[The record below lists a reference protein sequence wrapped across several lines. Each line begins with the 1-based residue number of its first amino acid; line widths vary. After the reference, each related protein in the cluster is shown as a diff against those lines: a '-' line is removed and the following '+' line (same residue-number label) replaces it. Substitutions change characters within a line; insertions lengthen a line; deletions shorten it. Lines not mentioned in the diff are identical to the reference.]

1 MQNLVSIIIPTFNRA
16 ESLQRAIDSVFFQ
29 TYQNWELIIVD
40 NSSTD
45 STKSVIKKYNRKKIK
60 FISVNNDGIIAYSR
74 NIGIKNSKGKF
85 VAFLDSDDWWESEKL
100 EKSIEAI
107 IHKNAHVVYHNCHLL
122 SDKSKAITNSR
133 VLKADLVADLVINGN
148 TLVTSSVVVSRDS
161 LLSVN
166 GFDESISA
174 VGWEDYHLWI
184 KLAKLPG
191 EFYKLNEALGICWQG
206 DDNFDN
212 PKRVLINL
220 IQIEK
225 YFEQELSNDVELS
238 KIWWLSYTRA
248 RAYLK
253 IDNRMLAKQS
263 LNEVLF
269 NESPYIYKL
278 KSLYYWIFVL
288 PFLSK
293 TD

>member
-1 MQNLVSIIIPTFNRA
+1 MVLV
-16 ESLQRAIDSVFFQ
+16 
-29 TYQNWELIIVD
+29 
-40 NSSTD
+40 
-45 STKSVIKKYNRKKIK
+45 
-60 FISVNNDGIIAYSR
+60 
-74 NIGIKNSKGKF
+74 
-85 VAFLDSDDWWESEKL
+85 
-100 EKSIEAI
+100 
-107 IHKNAHVVYHNCHLL
+107 
-122 SDKSKAITNSR
+122 
-133 VLKADLVADLVINGN
+133 ADLVADLVINGN